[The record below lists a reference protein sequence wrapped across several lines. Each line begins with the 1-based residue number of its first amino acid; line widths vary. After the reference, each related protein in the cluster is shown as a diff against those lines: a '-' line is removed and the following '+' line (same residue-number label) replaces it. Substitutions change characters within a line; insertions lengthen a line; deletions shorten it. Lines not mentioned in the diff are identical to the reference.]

1 MDGYRIVYRVHVRE
15 RMRERNISEDE
26 VTYTLKFGTT
36 IKSYPDDT
44 PYPSELIL
52 CWCGDRPI
60 HVVVSINEENHA
72 IFIVTAYEP
81 DKRRWKDNYKRRK
94 K

>member
-1 MDGYRIVYRVHVRE
+1 
-15 RMRERNISEDE
+15 MRERNISEDE
-26 VTYTLKFGTT
+26 VAHTLKFGTT
-36 IKSYPDDT
+36 IESYPDDT

-60 HVVVSINEENHA
+60 HVVVSTIEVDSVM
-72 IFIVTAYEP
+72 FICTAYEP
-81 DKRRWKDNYKRRK
+81 DKKRWKDNFKRRK